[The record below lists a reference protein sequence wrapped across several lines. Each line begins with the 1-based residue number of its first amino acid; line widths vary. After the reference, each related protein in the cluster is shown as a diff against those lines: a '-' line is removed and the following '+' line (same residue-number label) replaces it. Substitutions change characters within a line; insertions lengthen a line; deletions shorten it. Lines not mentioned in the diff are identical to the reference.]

1 VGRTDEQS
9 GVRPLA
15 PDGAPAPTQ
24 SQHTRTGLVFAIGAM
39 SVVLLPV
46 LVVFGDGGDQEVP
59 DDPEPNLVAA
69 NAEELAVHL

>member
-1 VGRTDEQS
+1 M
-9 GVRPLA
+9 
-15 PDGAPAPTQ
+15 
-24 SQHTRTGLVFAIGAM
+24 VFAIGAM